1 MSGAHAQ
8 ESATSPGDTVVELES
23 LSAEGFAAT
32 VDAGNIEQEGD
43 GSLTIE
49 NEHGEHIGALDTQ
62 ITLGDGETRTIEYE
76 VSGGSFEATYN
87 SPNTDAQVENFV
99 LDPSEAS
106 EGENGAQ
113 VQSRSVECGLSVW
126 VAPGSRS
133 TRYAGRGFF
142 NGYRFQHTQPGC
154 GTRAL
159 SGAGW
164 CCIPSSNP

>member
-113 VQSRSVECGLSVW
+113 VQSRSVECGLSVAAAGGAFLGGVGAAMTAPLTAGGSLV
-126 VAPGSRS
+126 VAGAAVTSG
-133 TRYAGRGFF
+133 TANVNAAYQCYA
-142 NGYRFQHTQPGC
+142 
-154 GTRAL
+154 
-159 SGAGW
+159 
-164 CCIPSSNP
+164 